1 MKFWNNIT
9 LLPLVFYSVNLH
21 FRNVEEQGYIELRV
35 TNKDNTLSPKDIDIN
50 EVKDFISDIESFLYP
65 NRKEKQNRP
74 HISYDIEEGSAKH
87 KFFLPITAVILFNGL
102 TSEIKSRNNLD
113 FLDHKRQFII
123 DKFQKK
129 AIKEGYVIEF
139 NNSVSKEASLVI
151 DYTTIFEMIAPTF
164 YESEFY
170 LYGEI
175 YQEGGKSPNLHIS
188 TEKYGN
194 LTISATK
201 EQIMKGEKKTY
212 KPYGIKVSGK
222 KSIEDDKLSDL
233 TLIEF
238 IQYKSVFNQSLLE
251 KIIKKASVNLNKI
264 ANVDAWIDGL
274 KTDGILKE

>member
-1 MKFWNNIT
+1 M
-9 LLPLVFYSVNLH
+9 PLFFIPIVGCSFLYSVILY
-21 FRNVEEQGYIELRV
+21 FRHVEEQGYIELRV

-102 TSEIKSRNNLD
+102 TNEIKNRNNLD
-113 FLDHKRQFII
+113 FLDYKRQSII

-129 AIKEGYVIEF
+129 AVKEGYVIEF
-139 NNSVSKEASLVI
+139 SNSMSKEPSLII
-151 DYTTIFEMIAPTF
+151 DYTTNFEMIAPTF

-175 YQEGGKSPNLHIS
+175 YQEGGKNPNLHIS
-188 TEKYGN
+188 TKKYGN

-201 EQIMKGEKKTY
+201 EQIMDGEKKTY
-212 KPYGIKVSGK
+212 KPYGIKVRGK
-222 KSIEDDKLSDL
+222 KSFEDDSLTDL
-233 TLIEF
+233 ELIEF
-238 IQYKSVFNQSLLE
+238 IQYKPVFNKSLLNKVIE
-251 KIIKKASVNLNKI
+251 KASVNLSKI
-264 ANVDAWIDGL
+264 TNVDSWLDDIKAE
-274 KTDGILKE
+274 GI